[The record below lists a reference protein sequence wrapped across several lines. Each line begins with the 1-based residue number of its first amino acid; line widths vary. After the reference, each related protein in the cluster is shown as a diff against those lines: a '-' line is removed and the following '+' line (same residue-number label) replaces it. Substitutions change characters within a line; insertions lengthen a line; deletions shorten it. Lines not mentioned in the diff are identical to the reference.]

1 MPDDPD
7 DSRRGKK
14 KSKKKVS
21 KVSPLGEEA
30 EPQAYRYEIL
40 EDVPGDQ
47 VQELVEARRRD
58 PDYVTH
64 NIEAEDDGEF
74 TLFFVFRT

>member
-1 MPDDPD
+1 MSEDTSEPT
-7 DSRRGKK
+7 RGKK
-14 KSKKKVS
+14 KGKKKVS
-21 KVSPLGEEA
+21 KLTPAGEGE

-40 EDVPGDQ
+40 ENVAGRDVQG
-47 VQELVEARRRD
+47 EVEVRRRD

-74 TLFFVFRT
+74 TLFFVFRK